1 MSRKIN
7 FSIGG
12 VWGGRFIFEIL
23 IDGSTARCK
32 AAARVHRN
40 DKKARQIFYKA
51 EGTLVEVSEAWLA
64 ELDALEIFSWV
75 EYYEK
80 PPKYPDDFIFWRLT
94 FKDGEKIYRG
104 HGCNAAHKNWP
115 RFMDWLGE
123 IFKEDSRWLNI

>member
-23 IDGSTARCK
+23 IDGLTARCK

-64 ELDALEIFSWV
+64 ELDALEIFSW
-75 EYYEK
+75 EK
-80 PPKYPDDFIFWRLT
+80 NYFNADILDGTQWYLT
-94 FKDGEKIYRG
+94 FEDGEKIYRG
-104 HGCNAAHKNWP
+104 HGWNAAHRNWP

-123 IFKEDSRWLNI
+123 IFKEDSMWLNI